1 MASAFAPGNISCVF
15 KIIPHADATRMHSL
29 GMGFTVSEGVTVSV
43 TRHDTSRVL
52 FNGEII
58 DFPTVQAV
66 VHKLVGWVEHRETQ
80 QAMSESQLEVETSE
94 TSDEISVALSPA
106 LQGHIPLQFQTT
118 AGTPGAEPYE
128 KPMGRAGRDN
138 ARFPLQFK
146 VEITS
151 PLPLGCGFGLS
162 GAAALATAYALNELL
177 RLGKASETL
186 AMIAHVA
193 EVENRTGL
201 GDVCSQYHG
210 GCLVK
215 LKEGAPLVADR
226 LPIAEQPIYY
236 RYFGPIQTSAVLG
249 NAEQTARINRAAD
262 SALAVLQTLVKATT
276 GLKHGDPAS
285 LQQEMFTDCLAVA
298 KQFSVES
305 GLLSDARVIK
315 TIAQIEAAGGVAS
328 MIMLGNGV
336 FSTHAFDGAIETQLC
351 QNPARMLFRQF
362 ASVR

>member
-1 MASAFAPGNISCVF
+1 MNEMTRAFAPGNISCIF
-15 KIIPHADATRMHSL
+15 KIIPHADAARMHSL
-29 GMGFTVSEGVTVSV
+29 GMGFTVSEGVIVSL
-43 TRHDTSRVL
+43 TYHATTIVL

-66 VHKLVGWVEHRETQ
+66 VHKLKQLQTQ
-80 QAMSESQLEVETSE
+80 P
-94 TSDEISVALSPA
+94 I
-106 LQGHIPLQFQTT
+106 
-118 AGTPGAEPYE
+118 
-128 KPMGRAGRDN
+128 GRDV
-138 ARFPLQFK
+138 QFK

-177 RLGKASETL
+177 RLGKAAETL

-210 GCLVK
+210 GCLLK

-236 RYFGPIQTSAVLG
+236 RYFGPIQTSAILG
-249 NAEQTARINRAAD
+249 NASLSARINRAAD
-262 SALAVLQTLVKATT
+262 SALAVLQTLVKSTIGVAS
-276 GLKHGDPAS
+276 GDLPP
-285 LQQEMFTDCLAVA
+285 LQQEMFTACFAVA
-298 KQFSVES
+298 KHFSVES

-336 FSTHAFDGAIETQLC
+336 FSTHLFDGAIETRLC
-351 QNPARMLFRQF
+351 QNPARLLF
-362 ASVR
+362 

>member
-15 KIIPHADATRMHSL
+15 KIIPHPDATRMHSL

-43 TRHDTSRVL
+43 THHDTSMVL
-52 FNGEII
+52 FNGQII

-66 VHKLVGWVEHRETQ
+66 VHKLVGWVEPRETQ
-80 QAMSESQLEVETSE
+80 QASSVSQL
-94 TSDEISVALSPA
+94 
-106 LQGHIPLQFQTT
+106 
-118 AGTPGAEPYE
+118 
-128 KPMGRAGRDN
+128 PMGRAGRDR
-138 ARFPLQFK
+138 ALPLPFK

-162 GAAALATAYALNELL
+162 GAAALATAYALNE
-177 RLGKASETL
+177 RLQFRKAPEAL

-201 GDVCSQYHG
+201 GDVCSQYRG

-215 LKEGAPLVADR
+215 LKEGTPLVADR

-236 RYFGPIQTSAVLG
+236 RYFGPIQTSTVLG

-276 GLKHGDPAS
+276 GPRHGTRAA

-298 KQFSVES
+298 KRFSVES
-305 GLLSDARVIK
+305 GLLSDAQVIK
-315 TIAQIEAAGGVAS
+315 TIAQIEEAGGVAS

-336 FSTHAFDGAIETQLC
+336 FSTHPFEGAVETRLVN
-351 QNPARMLFRQF
+351 NPTHLIL
-362 ASVR
+362 